1 MNNPIGINII
11 KSNNLPVEFYNKK
24 TKEMEIVHMVQSG
37 DTIYVSEELFE
48 PLEEEFNGDDVE

>member
-1 MNNPIGINII
+1 MTNPIGINII

-24 TKEMEIVHMVQSG
+24 TKEMEIVHMMQIG

-48 PLEEEFNGDDVE
+48 ALEEEFNGDDVE